1 MSYTLIQAQSNA
13 FCQHATSN
21 RECLPDDA
29 GQIRHFFFNFD
40 EIITLSKLIHQN
52 VFFGGKINTLIVDF
66 NYRDCRRRRCVSA
79 TTSIPRFKENDSN
92 THRK

>member
-52 VFFGGKINTLIVDF
+52 VFFGGRLT
-66 NYRDCRRRRCVSA
+66 
-79 TTSIPRFKENDSN
+79 P
-92 THRK
+92 